1 MGVSGDRN
9 KSSLANR
16 QPLREQPKRVHSR
29 RMQRTATVTGT
40 SSQPDGGAAKTGR
53 TIQRAVIVSTGDE
66 LTTGRTSD
74 TNSTFI
80 AEHLVALGVD
90 VVAVLVVGDFPDRLS
105 WAWREA
111 MRLGDLVVSTGGLGP
126 TADDLTTE
134 TLADVVGRRL
144 VLDENVA
151 LRIRQLFEAMG
162 RTMPENNLKQA
173 HFPAGAIIVPNPLGT
188 APGYR
193 LEVTESRAVRHLV
206 VLPGVPREM
215 KRMMAEEVLPWLR
228 TARGSSDVYLSHVF
242 QTFGLSESALD
253 ELVAGAVGPGQG
265 RVSFR
270 AAFPQIAVRVT
281 VHGPSDAAEARLESA
296 AAQVRERLG
305 TYCYGEGDTTM
316 EEVVGHLLTEQ
327 GKTLAVAE
335 SCTGGLIGHRIT
347 NASGSSNYFL
357 ADFVTYSNAAKES
370 VLGVNHSTL
379 ATHGAVSVEV
389 AAEMAVGARRAATTT
404 LGLASTGIAG
414 PEGGTLEK
422 PVGTVC
428 LALATPERV
437 FAQRYQLWG
446 TRDWVKLLTSQL
458 ALEWVRRACLGFDPT
473 ASVSLRR

>member
-1 MGVSGDRN
+1 
-9 KSSLANR
+9 
-16 QPLREQPKRVHSR
+16 
-29 RMQRTATVTGT
+29 MQRTDTMTET
-40 SSQPDGGAAKTGR
+40 STRPEGPAAKPAGP
-53 TIQRAVIVSTGDE
+53 IQRAVIVSTGDE

-80 AEHLVALGVD
+80 AEQLVALGVD

-111 MRLGDLVVSTGGLGP
+111 LRLGDLVISTGGLGP

-134 TLADVVGRRL
+134 TLANVLGRDL
-144 VLDENVA
+144 VLHDDVA

-193 LEVTESRAVRHLV
+193 LEVEERGAIHHFV

-215 KRMMAEEVLPWLR
+215 KRMMADEVLPWLR
-228 TARGSSDVYLSHVF
+228 TARGGSDVYLSRVF

-253 ELVAGAVGPGQG
+253 ELVAGAVAPAQG

-281 VHGPSDAAEARLESA
+281 VHGPSDAAEARLERGA
-296 AAQVRERLG
+296 EEIRQRLG
-305 TYCYGEGDTTM
+305 SHCYGEGDVTM
-316 EEVVGHLLTEQ
+316 EEVVGRLLAEQ

-347 NASGSSNYFL
+347 NVSGSSTYFI

-370 VLGVNHSTL
+370 LLGVKRSTL
-379 ATHGAVSVEV
+379 TAHGAVSVEV
-389 AAEMAVGARRAATTT
+389 ATEMAAGARRAAGAT

-414 PEGGTLEK
+414 PDGGTPDK

-428 LALATPERV
+428 LGLATPERV

-458 ALEWVRRACLGFDPT
+458 ALEWVRRVCLGFDPT
-473 ASVSLRR
+473 VSVSLRR

>member
-1 MGVSGDRN
+1 MW
-9 KSSLANR
+9 
-16 QPLREQPKRVHSR
+16 PTE
-29 RMQRTATVTGT
+29 TVTGT
-40 SSQPDGGAAKTGR
+40 SGQIDSGAAGTAR
-53 TIQRAVIVSTGDE
+53 TIQSAVILSTGDE

-80 AEHLVALGVD
+80 AEHLVAIGVD
-90 VVAVLVVGDFPDRLS
+90 VVAVLVVGDFPDRLA

-111 MRLGDLVVSTGGLGP
+111 MRLGDLVISTGGLGP

-134 TLADVVGRRL
+134 TLADVLDRRL
-144 VLDENVA
+144 VLDEDVA
-151 LRIRQLFEAMG
+151 LRIRQIFEAMG
-162 RTMPENNLKQA
+162 RSMPENNLKQA
-173 HFPAGAIIVPNPLGT
+173 RFPAGAIIVPNPLGT

-193 LEVTESRAVRHLV
+193 LEVEDSGATRHLV

-228 TARGSSDVYLSHVF
+228 AARGDSDVYLSHVF

-253 ELVAGAVGPGQG
+253 ELVAGAVDPAQG

-270 AAFPQIAVRVT
+270 AAFPQIALRVT
-281 VHGPSDAAEARLESA
+281 VHGPPEEAEVQLEAAAARL
-296 AAQVRERLG
+296 RERIG
-305 TYCYGEGDTTM
+305 SHCYGEGETTM
-316 EEVVGHLLTEQ
+316 EEVVGRLLTEQ
-327 GKTLAVAE
+327 GKTIAVAE

-347 NASGSSNYFL
+347 NVSGSSAYFL

-370 VLGVNHSTL
+370 LLGVNRSTL
-379 ATHGAVSVEV
+379 TTHGAVSIEV
-389 AAEMAVGARRAATTT
+389 AAEMATGARRAAGAT

-414 PEGGTLEK
+414 PEGGTAEK

-428 LALATPERV
+428 LGLATPERV

-446 TRDWVKLLTSQL
+446 TREWVKLLTSQV

-473 ASVSLRR
+473 LSVSLRR